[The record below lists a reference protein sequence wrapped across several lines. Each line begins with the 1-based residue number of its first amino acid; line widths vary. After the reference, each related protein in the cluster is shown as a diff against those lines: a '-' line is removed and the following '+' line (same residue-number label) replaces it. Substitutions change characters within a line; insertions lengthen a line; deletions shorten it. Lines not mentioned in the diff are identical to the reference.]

1 MYCPM
6 MNVRNLPVPVLE
18 EQHILLMAVAP
29 TGQNPPTVG
38 PRLLVPAGQPTEI
51 AKAILIFNDF

>member
-1 MYCPM
+1 

-18 EQHILLMAVAP
+18 EQHILLMTVKPA
-29 TGQNPPTVG
+29 GQSPPMGG
-38 PRLLVPAGQPTEI
+38 PRLIVPAGQPTEI